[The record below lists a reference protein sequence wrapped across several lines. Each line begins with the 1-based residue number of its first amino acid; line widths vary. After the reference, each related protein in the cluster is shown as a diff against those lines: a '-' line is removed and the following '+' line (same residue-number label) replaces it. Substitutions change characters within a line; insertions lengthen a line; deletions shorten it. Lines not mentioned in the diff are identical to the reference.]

1 MNEFSIPLMLLLRSL
16 FSLFLKI
23 VGFLQSRRLK
33 YSFVSALAQSFRS
46 SSSSSSSLYLFFLL
60 DDGDGHQQHKTTTL
74 IWDDDF
80 FCERNR
86 RGQKGRKNLRI
97 FKTLNTPVLS
107 VFFSFRFAS
116 VFCQLLPFCVYIS
129 CRPTYSL
136 SLSLSLSQKRRNAKS
151 GGRVFENVVVF
162 FFLKE
167 EFTLYCAEE
176 AFLWEKKKKFF
187 ENWIGGTEN
196 IIVFIFIFII
206 RRRLSDERV
215 ERRRQQK
222 RG

>member
-1 MNEFSIPLMLLLRSL
+1 VPS
-16 FSLFLKI
+16 
-23 VGFLQSRRLK
+23 
-33 YSFVSALAQSFRS
+33 
-46 SSSSSSSLYLFFLL
+46 YL
-60 DDGDGHQQHKTTTL
+60 
-74 IWDDDF
+74 
-80 FCERNR
+80 
-86 RGQKGRKNLRI
+86 
-97 FKTLNTPVLS
+97 
-107 VFFSFRFAS
+107 
-116 VFCQLLPFCVYIS
+116 
-129 CRPTYSL
+129 L

-176 AFLWEKKKKFF
+176 AFLWEKKKFF

>member
-80 FCERNR
+80 CERNR
-86 RGQKGRKNLRI
+86 VKKNLRI

-107 VFFSFRFAS
+107 VFFSFSFRFSFLS
-116 VFCQLLPFCVYIS
+116 VVAFLHLHLVPSYL
-129 CRPTYSL
+129 L

-162 FFLKE
+162 FFSQRGVYFVLRRGGVFVGE
-167 EFTLYCAEE
+167 EEIFRELDWRHREHHRFHFHFHHPTTTL
-176 AFLWEKKKKFF
+176 
-187 ENWIGGTEN
+187 
-196 IIVFIFIFII
+196 
-206 RRRLSDERV
+206 R
-215 ERRRQQK
+215 
-222 RG
+222 